1 MDQNVAALV
10 PLLPGYF
17 GWNLTRTKCLASL
30 IIVLIKVRT
39 ANFAQLATA
48 LPGGALKDSKYK
60 RALLRL
66 VWVAPFFPSRRVARS
81 RPTLCPSFRL

>member
-17 GWNLTRTKCLASL
+17 GWNLAGTQCLAGP

-39 ANFAQLATA
+39 VNFAQLAP
-48 LPGGALKDSKYK
+48 LFP
-60 RALLRL
+60 
-66 VWVAPFFPSRRVARS
+66 VAP
-81 RPTLCPSFRL
+81 